1 MYHQLIALNLL
12 VCTFPI
18 VAELSQLSEVD
29 MGDVSGQAGITISA
43 KADFDDG
50 TKIAFSNENI
60 PQADYD
66 QNGNYIGSGAT
77 WIVVDDISGSI
88 EVKNI
93 DIDLIDGVGPN
104 EDKGAVQLTL
114 PEYIDVNELK
124 TKGVYLGSG
133 PEVAYSSTPGN
144 TNNSTSH
151 LFLIGVEVDGRLT
164 LPAATKV
171 NIFPVER

>member
-1 MYHQLIALNLL
+1 MYYQLITLSLFVFTL
-12 VCTFPI
+12 PVI
-18 VAELSQLSEVD
+18 AELSQLSEVD

-60 PQADYD
+60 PEADYD
-66 QNGNYIGSGAT
+66 QNGNYTGSGAT
-77 WIVVDDISGSI
+77 WMVVDDISGSV
-88 EVKNI
+88 EVKNM

-104 EDKGAVQLTL
+104 EDKGAIQLTL

-124 TKGVYLGSG
+124 TKGVYLGNG
-133 PEVAYSSTPGN
+133 PEVAYDSSD
-144 TNNSTSH
+144 NSTSH